1 MYKIGIV
8 GDRESVLG
16 YMSLGF
22 GVFEAEDVKTA
33 GEYIDKLA
41 WSDYAIIFVTQTYA
55 SQLTDI
61 INKYA
66 NKVLPAI
73 VPLPDKSG
81 AEYGEKILKSAVVRA
96 VGSDIFKD

>member
-22 GVFEAEDVKTA
+22 GVFEAPDAKTA

-41 WSDYAIIFVTQTYA
+41 WSDYAIIFITQSYA
-55 SQLTDI
+55 SELTEV

-66 NKVLPAI
+66 DK
-73 VPLPDKSG
+73 PLPDKSG
-81 AEYGEKILKSAVVRA
+81 SDYGEKIVKSDVERA
-96 VGSDIFKD
+96 VGADILFKD